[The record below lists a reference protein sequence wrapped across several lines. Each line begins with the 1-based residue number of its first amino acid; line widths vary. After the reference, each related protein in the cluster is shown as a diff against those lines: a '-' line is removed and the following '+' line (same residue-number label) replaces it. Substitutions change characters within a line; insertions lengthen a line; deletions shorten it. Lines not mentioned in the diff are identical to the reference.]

1 MAVGHQDH
9 GRVAMAVPAVLAGA
23 GHQALDLT
31 LGEIA
36 SLDCQVYDAW
46 CAFLDSDFMRINF
59 ACALPICFS

>member
-9 GRVAMAVPAVLAGA
+9 GRIAMAVAAALARAVDQAFDLA
-23 GHQALDLT
+23 

-46 CAFLDSDFMRINF
+46 CAFL
-59 ACALPICFS
+59 